1 MEFAAMKRRGLLELC
16 RQHGLAT
23 RGSKADLAAGLA
35 GVLSLQGAAAA
46 ESVVGVVVGKGCL
59 KRLRGN
65 AGGGTSG
72 ASKKVRFALDET
84 SEVKGRRR
92 RSQVILSLVVAKTG
106 GRRKARKALPSAVV
120 SGRGRRRKRNDGGGS
135 AHESVTREVG
145 ADAPLTQ
152 SRMKVVCLHAPS
164 GVESQNNPAE
174 AEEGGEVVGTA
185 TGRKQKLK
193 AQENAEV
200 IANSRAG
207 ISRRITRSLR
217 SSAAAVLLPLD
228 AEEKIGARK
237 VDGNDELSAEEHAA
251 GVQDLTIAAS
261 PVIIE
266 SSSSSR
272 MGEDCV
278 PSVQKPSKVV
288 VSCRT
293 TRLSSVAADV
303 ILPTVVGKKR
313 RKPRGRPK
321 ARKTLPTATLGG
333 RGSQQKCDVAGD
345 SVDHGAFGEVGADAP
360 VTQFGT
366 KAVNSRAES
375 GVESQNN
382 LAEAEE
388 EEEAVEATT
397 YRKQKR
403 KIQENAEDISANAP
417 SGISHRRTRKSSSSP
432 AAVLLSPVVEKMEVA
447 DDKDELGVKE
457 LAEVKILATTTL
469 SIIVESKRKEE
480 DYIPAELKPA
490 KVEFYGRTTRSHSI
504 AATVSSP
511 TVIGRKVRKAED
523 VHPNGEVSMDLE
535 VPRNDAPIT
544 KSLRNRVVHN
554 SVVDETCARKKLE
567 IKRKPSRP
575 ATHRHQPIVPSVEE
589 KEQVAVLC
597 KFSQHRR
604 SSRNRPQADELLRN
618 TDLENIKLSRVPV
631 GGKDLSIA
639 HRLTRNTAKTRLEDV
654 ESLSSGF
661 KDRITMSYKDN
672 IARNGGRV
680 SLSDDNGNKASAAET
695 ALGVVDE
702 RTKGMHESVSN
713 KEFKNAKGGDVGKQ
727 PAVSGCVRRSTRKS
741 SKSVRI

>member
-1 MEFAAMKRRGLLELC
+1 MEFAAMKWRDLLELC

-35 GVLSLQGAAAA
+35 GALSLQGAAAAA

-59 KRLRGN
+59 KRL
-65 AGGGTSG
+65 GGSASGCTSR

-84 SEVKGRRR
+84 SEVKGRR
-92 RSQVILSLVVAKTG
+92 SQVILSLVVAKKR
-106 GRRKARKALPSAVV
+106 GRRKARKALPSAAV

-145 ADAPLTQ
+145 ADAPVTQ
-152 SRMKVVCLHAPS
+152 SRMKEVCLHAPS
-164 GVESQNNPAE
+164 RIESQNNPAE

-185 TGRKQKLK
+185 TGRKQKRK

-207 ISRRITRSLR
+207 VSRRITRSLS

-228 AEEKIGARK
+228 AEEKRGARK
-237 VDGNDELSAEEHAA
+237 VGDGNDELSAEEHAA

-313 RKPRGRPK
+313 RKTRGRPK
-321 ARKTLPTATLGG
+321 ARKTLPTTTLGG
-333 RGSQQKCDVAGD
+333 RGSQQKFDVAGD

-403 KIQENAEDISANAP
+403 KIQENADDISANAP
-417 SGISHRRTRKSSSSP
+417 SGISHRRTRKSSSSS

-469 SIIVESKRKEE
+469 PIIVESKRKEE

-523 VHPNGEVSMDLE
+523 VHPNGEVSIDLE

-554 SVVDETCARKKLE
+554 SVVDETRARKKFE

-597 KFSQHRR
+597 
-604 SSRNRPQADELLRN
+604 
-618 TDLENIKLSRVPV
+618 
-631 GGKDLSIA
+631 
-639 HRLTRNTAKTRLEDV
+639 
-654 ESLSSGF
+654 F
-661 KDRITMSYKDN
+661 KDRITRSYKDN

-680 SLSDDNGNKASAAET
+680 SLSDDNGNKASVAET

-702 RTKGMHESVSN
+702 RTKGKHESVSN
-713 KEFKNAKGGDVGKQ
+713 KEFQNAKGGDVGKQ

-741 SKSVRI
+741 GKSVRI

>member
-1 MEFAAMKRRGLLELC
+1 M
-16 RQHGLAT
+16 Q
-23 RGSKADLAAGLA
+23 
-35 GVLSLQGAAAA
+35 LQGLAAAA
-46 ESVVGVVVGKGCL
+46 ESVVGLVVGKGCL
-59 KRLRGN
+59 KRGD
-65 AGGGTSG
+65 TSR

-92 RSQVILSLVVAKTG
+92 RSQVILSLAVAKKR
-106 GRRKARKALPSAVV
+106 GRSKARKALPSAAA

-145 ADAPLTQ
+145 AKAPVTR

-185 TGRKQKLK
+185 IGRKQKRK

-200 IANSRAG
+200 IVNSWAG
-207 ISRRITRSLR
+207 ISRRVNTRPRDGRDCKKGISHRVTRSLS

-228 AEEKIGARK
+228 AEGKRGATK
-237 VDGNDELSAEEHAA
+237 VGDGNDELSAEEHAA

-266 SSSSSR
+266 SSSSCSK
-272 MGEDCV
+272 GGDCI
-278 PSVQKPSKVV
+278 PSVQKPLKVV

-313 RKPRGRPK
+313 RKTTGRPK
-321 ARKTLPTATLGG
+321 ARKTLPTATLGR

-345 SVDHGAFGEVGADAP
+345 SVDHGAFGEGGADAP
-360 VTQFGT
+360 MTQFRT

-397 YRKQKR
+397 YRKQKQ

-457 LAEVKILATTTL
+457 LAEVKVLATTTL
-469 SIIVESKRKEE
+469 PIIAESRSKRKEE
-480 DYIPAELKPA
+480 DYVPSELKPA

-504 AATVSSP
+504 AAAVSSP
-511 TVIGRKVRKAED
+511 TVIGRKVRKAGD
-523 VHPNGEVSMDLE
+523 VHPNGEVSIDLE

-544 KSLRNRVVHN
+544 KSLRNRVV
-554 SVVDETCARKKLE
+554 SVVGETRARKKLE
-567 IKRKPSRP
+567 IKRKPSRL

-589 KEQVAVLC
+589 KEQVDVLC

-604 SSRNRPQADELLRN
+604 SSRNHPQPDELLRN
-618 TDLENIKLSRVPV
+618 TNLENSKLSRVPV

-639 HRLTRNTAKTRLEDV
+639 HRLTRNTTETRLEDV

-661 KDRITMSYKDN
+661 KDRITRSYKDN

-680 SLSDDNGNKASAAET
+680 SLPDDNGNKASASET
-695 ALGVVDE
+695 ALGVLDE

-713 KEFKNAKGGDVGKQ
+713 KEFRIWLDMGKQ
-727 PAVSGCVRRSTRKS
+727 SAVRGCVRRSTHKS
-741 SKSVRI
+741 GTSVQI

>member
-1 MEFAAMKRRGLLELC
+1 
-16 RQHGLAT
+16 
-23 RGSKADLAAGLA
+23 
-35 GVLSLQGAAAA
+35 
-46 ESVVGVVVGKGCL
+46 
-59 KRLRGN
+59 
-65 AGGGTSG
+65 
-72 ASKKVRFALDET
+72 
-84 SEVKGRRR
+84 
-92 RSQVILSLVVAKTG
+92 
-106 GRRKARKALPSAVV
+106 
-120 SGRGRRRKRNDGGGS
+120 
-135 AHESVTREVG
+135 
-145 ADAPLTQ
+145 
-152 SRMKVVCLHAPS
+152 
-164 GVESQNNPAE
+164 
-174 AEEGGEVVGTA
+174 
-185 TGRKQKLK
+185 
-193 AQENAEV
+193 
-200 IANSRAG
+200 
-207 ISRRITRSLR
+207 
-217 SSAAAVLLPLD
+217 
-228 AEEKIGARK
+228 
-237 VDGNDELSAEEHAA
+237 
-251 GVQDLTIAAS
+251 
-261 PVIIE
+261 
-266 SSSSSR
+266 
-272 MGEDCV
+272 
-278 PSVQKPSKVV
+278 VQKPSKVV

-313 RKPRGRPK
+313 RKTRGRPK
-321 ARKTLPTATLGG
+321 ARKTLPTTTLGG
-333 RGSQQKCDVAGD
+333 RGRQQKFDVAGD

-366 KAVNSRAES
+366 KAMNSRAES

-403 KIQENAEDISANAP
+403 KIQENAEDISPNAP

-469 SIIVESKRKEE
+469 SIIVESKGKEE
-480 DYIPAELKPA
+480 DYVPAELKPA

-504 AATVSSP
+504 PATVSSP

-523 VHPNGEVSMDLE
+523 VHPNGEVSIDLE

-554 SVVDETCARKKLE
+554 SVVDETRARKKFE

-661 KDRITMSYKDN
+661 KDRITRSYKDN

-713 KEFKNAKGGDVGKQ
+713 KEFQNAKGGDVGKQ

-741 SKSVRI
+741 RKSVRI

>member
-1 MEFAAMKRRGLLELC
+1 
-16 RQHGLAT
+16 
-23 RGSKADLAAGLA
+23 
-35 GVLSLQGAAAA
+35 
-46 ESVVGVVVGKGCL
+46 
-59 KRLRGN
+59 
-65 AGGGTSG
+65 
-72 ASKKVRFALDET
+72 
-84 SEVKGRRR
+84 
-92 RSQVILSLVVAKTG
+92 
-106 GRRKARKALPSAVV
+106 
-120 SGRGRRRKRNDGGGS
+120 
-135 AHESVTREVG
+135 
-145 ADAPLTQ
+145 
-152 SRMKVVCLHAPS
+152 
-164 GVESQNNPAE
+164 
-174 AEEGGEVVGTA
+174 
-185 TGRKQKLK
+185 
-193 AQENAEV
+193 
-200 IANSRAG
+200 
-207 ISRRITRSLR
+207 
-217 SSAAAVLLPLD
+217 
-228 AEEKIGARK
+228 
-237 VDGNDELSAEEHAA
+237 
-251 GVQDLTIAAS
+251 LTIAAS

-272 MGEDCV
+272 KGEDCV
-278 PSVQKPSKVV
+278 PSVQKPLKVV

-293 TRLSSVAADV
+293 TRLNSVAADV

-313 RKPRGRPK
+313 RKTRGRPK
-321 ARKTLPTATLGG
+321 ARKTLPTATLGR

-397 YRKQKR
+397 YGKQKR
-403 KIQENAEDISANAP
+403 KILENAEDISANAP
-417 SGISHRRTRKSSSSP
+417 SGISHRSTRKSSSSP

-457 LAEVKILATTTL
+457 LAEVKVLATTAL
-469 SIIVESKRKEE
+469 PIIAESRSKGKEE
-480 DYIPAELKPA
+480 DYVPAELKPA

-504 AATVSSP
+504 AAAAASSP
-511 TVIGRKVRKAED
+511 TVIGSKVRKAED
-523 VHPNGEVSMDLE
+523 VHPNGEVSTDLE

-554 SVVDETCARKKLE
+554 SVVDETHAREKLE

-589 KEQVAVLC
+589 KEQVDVAC

-604 SSRNRPQADELLRN
+604 SSRNHPQPDELLRN
-618 TDLENIKLSRVPV
+618 INLENNKLSRVPP

-639 HRLTRNTAKTRLEDV
+639 HRLTRNTSKTRLEDV

-661 KDRITMSYKDN
+661 KDRITRSCKDN

-680 SLSDDNGNKASAAET
+680 SLPDDSGNKASAAET
-695 ALGVVDE
+695 VLGVVDE

-713 KEFKNAKGGDVGKQ
+713 TEFQNAKGGDVGKQ
-727 PAVSGCVRRSTRKS
+727 PAVKGCVRRSTRKS
-741 SKSVRI
+741 GTSVRI